1 MEEDL
6 TRLAAKRTVGL
17 AKNVLHGKTT
27 VAEVD
32 RPFYITPCEIE
43 EWGNEGFKRM
53 VNALRAMPLGVTAY
67 SSR

>member
-1 MEEDL
+1 MEEEF

-17 AKNVLHGKTT
+17 ATSVIHGKTT

-32 RPFYITPCEIE
+32 RPFYITSCEIK
-43 EWGNEGFKRM
+43 EWGNEGLKRM